1 MGDEFFNFQYI
12 KIVEKMIQLSI
23 ANDFS
28 KTPGVRYPQ
37 EGEFSG
43 EEFRD
48 KVLIPKIDEAIKR
61 GVQIEVDLDGTYGLG
76 PSFLEEAFG
85 GLIRKGFDYGQLM
98 SILKFKSIEVP
109 YYIDDIKKY
118 LKEANE
124 NK

>member
-1 MGDEFFNFQYI
+1 
-12 KIVEKMIQLSI
+12 MIQLSI

>member
-1 MGDEFFNFQYI
+1 
-12 KIVEKMIQLSI
+12 MIQLSI

-28 KTPGVRYPQ
+28 RTPGVRYPQ
-37 EGEFSG
+37 EGDFTG

-48 KVLIPKIDEAIKR
+48 TVLIPKVKEAFER
-61 GVQIEVDLDGTYGLG
+61 GEKLVVDLDGTYGLG

-98 SILKFKSIEVP
+98 SVFKFKSIEVP

>member
-1 MGDEFFNFQYI
+1 MDELVKNL
-12 KIVEKMIQLSI
+12 M
-23 ANDFS
+23 
-28 KTPGVRYPQ
+28 
-37 EGEFSG
+37 
-43 EEFRD
+43 EELNCDTAFT
-48 KVLIPKIDEAIKR
+48 IPKVKEAFER
-61 GVQIEVDLDGTYGLG
+61 GEQLVVDLDGTYGLG

-98 SILKFKSIEVP
+98 SVFKFKSIEVP